1 MSPPTQEKSNRDS
14 VELLAFIYTED
25 MKIFS
30 VLLVGFMLMAVVKS
44 IADHNLGNFMKF
56 LQVMKLTEWSQRERI
71 PREVFHAYL
80 AEIQKTSTKDLTLEE
95 KYQGRLY
102 LL

>member
-1 MSPPTQEKSNRDS
+1 
-14 VELLAFIYTED
+14 
-25 MKIFS
+25 
-30 VLLVGFMLMAVVKS
+30 MAVVKS